1 MRALL
6 GEPVRHPVMNGEHG
20 AFPSADSFVHKERL
34 RRGTLLSKLD
44 NVDSTPGKS
53 LAGLLQSATIRQ
65 RVRADLSQKLTPV
78 MLGWQMHRVSRERV
92 SVLEGNSEM
101 TQLPGTLQRAQSARK
116 LCEVGYEAAASSLG
130 APMMLRNLSSSRDN
144 SRETC
149 I

>member
-1 MRALL
+1 
-6 GEPVRHPVMNGEHG
+6 V
-20 AFPSADSFVHKERL
+20 
-34 RRGTLLSKLD
+34 
-44 NVDSTPGKS
+44 
-53 LAGLLQSATIRQ
+53 QSAPIRQ

-78 MLGWQMHRVSRERV
+78 MLGWHMHRVSRERV

-130 APMMLRNLSSSRDN
+130 APMMLRNLSSSRES

-149 I
+149 IWLMPSSWAISDWERCSK